1 MKFQKK
7 IGATIHKQSENW
19 KRFYNLNGKCLT
31 AKQKQILQLNKIVDK
46 RTSFICKPYLDLG
59 ISECGVDK
67 EQSNDNMDWI
77 GELIIDIDMDT
88 KNLRQEELD
97 FPNPQDFDVRYW
109 LKKGR
114 QNWQI
119 SWNVCVKLQ
128 MSHLT
133 TTILN

>member
-1 MKFQKK
+1 M
-7 IGATIHKQSENW
+7 
-19 KRFYNLNGKCLT
+19 
-31 AKQKQILQLNKIVDK
+31 
-46 RTSFICKPYLDLG
+46 
-59 ISECGVDK
+59 DK

-114 QNWQI
+114 QN
-119 SWNVCVKLQ
+119 
-128 MSHLT
+128 
-133 TTILN
+133 